1 MILLVLSWTIGVTG
15 PADTCVFTHLLLACA
30 IGIGGIR
37 LTISCRAL

>member
-15 PADTCVFTHLLLACA
+15 PADFCVFTHLLLACA